1 MTAAIHISANG
12 LTAIYLL
19 SAVCFILAL
28 KALSSPRTARY
39 GNLVGV
45 AGMVVA
51 VLFTFLVQA
60 ARARLGYRLGDGARA
75 RSWPCRPPAK
85 SG

>member
-1 MTAAIHISANG
+1 MTAAIHISDSG
-12 LTAIYLL
+12 LTAVYLL

-45 AGMVVA
+45 AGMVIA
-51 VLFTFLVQA
+51 VLVTFLVQQPGPKP
-60 ARARLGYRLGDGARA
+60 L
-75 RSWPCRPPAK
+75 P
-85 SG
+85 